1 MYMYMYMYIAYTSY
15 QVRVDCVLYLH
26 DIVHYQET

>member
-1 MYMYMYMYIAYTSY
+1 MYMYIAYTSY

-26 DIVHYQET
+26 DVVHYQEM